1 MLKNINCTDNLKE
14 GRIFNLLLVEDDYA
28 NAEFVKI
35 IFRKENI
42 KIFHV
47 VNGADA
53 VDLFNNN
60 PMLDLVLMDI
70 KMPVMDGYI
79 ATQEIRKINTNIPI
93 IAFTAFALDGDR
105 EKAIEAGCTDY
116 VIKPVNK
123 EKLINMVK
131 LYLAKIDN

>member
-1 MLKNINCTDNLKE
+1 MSKNLNSTENLHK
-14 GRIFNLLLVEDDYA
+14 GRKFNLLLVEDDYA

-47 VNGADA
+47 LNGADA
-53 VDLFNNN
+53 VDLVNNN
-60 PMLDLVLMDI
+60 NMLDVVLMDI
-70 KMPVMDGYI
+70 KMPIMDGYV
-79 ATQEIRKINTNIPI
+79 ATQEIRKTNKDIPI

-131 LYLAKIDN
+131 FYLAKIDN